1 MKRWLPCITL
11 LFVLIGILSAC
22 NDQSIV
28 KLKGESDYW
37 EGTFVMTHPFKKKST
52 EALSYTDYE
61 LRVTFKGKS
70 KELEGVNTLEYV
82 YETDL
87 IGAST
92 EQRFP
97 DLPENKTFSLKGQE
111 TGETAI
117 EKDDKILITIRWDGQ
132 EESFTVD

>member
-1 MKRWLPCITL
+1 
-11 LFVLIGILSAC
+11 
-22 NDQSIV
+22 
-28 KLKGESDYW
+28 
-37 EGTFVMTHPFKKKST
+37 MTHPFKKKST

-61 LRVTFKGKS
+61 SRVTFKGKS
-70 KELEGVNTLEYV
+70 KELEGVNTLEYG

-117 EKDDKILITIRWDGQ
+117 EKNDKLLITIRWDGQ